1 MKNSS
6 TARRPF
12 GITVIALIL
21 FVQALFEIVNIVLH
35 FLGYE
40 QTHTIFASM
49 SGGILSIIVVIY
61 LLVDGDVRRAF
72 RTGIQ
77 SMQRWH
83 ALNSSICVLTSDNHR
98 AVNGMIRPKAAL
110 LC

>member
-49 SGGILSIIVVIY
+49 SGGILS
-61 LLVDGDVRRAF
+61 
-72 RTGIQ
+72 
-77 SMQRWH
+77 
-83 ALNSSICVLTSDNHR
+83 NHR